1 MCKPQPSLTE
11 VSRMPFLPARRF
23 GSEPAN
29 NHLHLL
35 AFVLI
40 LVWSCAALGQGSGR
54 STMGTNGSHVIAGYV
69 FFPSGRRAE
78 GNIQV
83 KLQSLNSGEL
93 SLVADSSGAF
103 IFTALSPGN
112 YTVVV
117 IAGDEY
123 EIGREAVFIDSDLD
137 LSRMGVP
144 SIKTSR
150 RYTVMVTLQLKGN
163 SANHA
168 KGSVVNAALA
178 DVPEGAR
185 TLYEKGL
192 EQGRTGDSV
201 QAIDNLR
208 AAVSLYP
215 KFPLALN
222 ELGVQYLKINQPQKA
237 VDPLRSAV
245 KLRPEAFT
253 PQLNLGVALLE
264 TKQFA
269 EAETQLRDAL
279 KLNDSAPTAH
289 MYLGVVLGKLHNY
302 ADAEKELRRAI
313 ELAGNQLGIAH
324 YYLGGVYWSKREYR
338 QAADELE
345 TYLRLTPNAQDA
357 ERVRGTIKELR
368 SRS

>member
-1 MCKPQPSLTE
+1 MPS
-11 VSRMPFLPARRF
+11 LPARH
-23 GSEPAN
+23 SELKPPPRY
-29 NHLHLL
+29 LHLI

-40 LVWSCAALGQGSGR
+40 LVWSCAGLGQGSGR
-54 STMGTNGSHVIAGYV
+54 STVGTNGSHVIAGYV

-83 KLQSLNSGEL
+83 KLQTLNSSEL
-93 SLVADSSGAF
+93 SLIADSSGAF
-103 IFTALSPGN
+103 SFSSLSPGN

-123 EIGREAVFIDSDLD
+123 EIGRESVFIDSDLD
-137 LSRMGVP
+137 LSRMGIP

-150 RYTVMVTLQLKGN
+150 RYTVMVTLQLKDKA
-163 SANHA
+163 ANHA
-168 KGSVVNAALA
+168 KGSVVNARLA
-178 DVPEGAR
+178 EVPEDAR
-185 TLYEKGL
+185 TLYQKAL
-192 EQGRTGDSV
+192 EQGRAGDSLR
-201 QAIDNLR
+201 AIDNLR

-237 VDPLRSAV
+237 VEPLRSAV
-245 KLRPEAFT
+245 KLSPDAFT
-253 PQLNLGVALLE
+253 PQLNLGIALLE
-264 TKQFA
+264 IKQFA

-279 KLNDSAPTAH
+279 KRSDSAPTAH

-302 ADAEKELRRAI
+302 ADAEKELLRAI

-324 YYLGGVYWSKREYR
+324 YYLGGVYWGKRDYR

-368 SRS
+368 SKS

>member
-1 MCKPQPSLTE
+1 
-11 VSRMPFLPARRF
+11 MPFLPARHSKR
-23 GSEPAN
+23 EPAL

-35 AFVLI
+35 AFALI

-54 STMGTNGSHVIAGYV
+54 STVGTNGSHVIAGYV

-78 GNIQV
+78 GSIQV
-83 KLQSLNSGEL
+83 KLQSLHAGEL
-93 SLVADSSGAF
+93 SVVADSSGS
-103 IFTALSPGN
+103 FTFSSLSPGN

-123 EIGREAVFIDSDLD
+123 EIGREAVFVDSDLD

-150 RYTVMVTLQLKGN
+150 RYTVMITLQLKHN
-163 SANHA
+163 AANHA

-178 DVPEGAR
+178 DVPENAR
-185 TLYEKGL
+185 ALYEKGL
-192 EQGRTGDSV
+192 EAGRAGESLK
-201 QAIDNLR
+201 AIDNLK
-208 AAVSLYP
+208 AAISFYP

-222 ELGVQYLKINQPQKA
+222 ELGVQYLKINQPHKA

-245 KLRPEAFT
+245 KLSPEAFT
-253 PQLNLGVALLE
+253 PKLNLGIALLE
-264 TKQFA
+264 TQQFA
-269 EAETQLRDAL
+269 EAEPQLRDAV
-279 KLNDSAPTAH
+279 KQSDSASTAH
-289 MYLGVVLGKLHNY
+289 MYLGVVLTKLRNY
-302 ADAEKELRRAI
+302 ADAEKELRRSIDLGGA
-313 ELAGNQLGIAH
+313 QLGLAH
-324 YYLGGVYWSKREYR
+324 KYLGGIYWGRREYR

-368 SRS
+368 SKS